1 MTIKEREYVN
11 EYISTLDDRK
21 AQRSVGITP
30 YDPTLL
36 KRPDIND
43 LISRKLEEHFNTL
56 DITDEYIISA
66 IKTVYEDASRRIP
79 RTKFDKYGNQLF
91 YHDADNKPI
100 FDVDRASQ
108 LKALELLGRYRSL
121 FVDKTSTQVDL
132 TTDFE
137 KYISAVQDKEE
148 W

>member
-11 EYISTLDDRK
+11 EYISTLDDKK
-21 AQRSVGITP
+21 AQKAAGIRP

-66 IKTVYEDASRRIP
+66 IKTVYEDASHRIP
-79 RTKFDKYGNQLF
+79 RTKFDKDGNQLF

-100 FDVDRASQ
+100 FDVDRSSQ

-121 FVDKTSTQVDL
+121 FVDRSAQTVDL

-137 KYISAVQDKEE
+137 KYISAAQDEKE